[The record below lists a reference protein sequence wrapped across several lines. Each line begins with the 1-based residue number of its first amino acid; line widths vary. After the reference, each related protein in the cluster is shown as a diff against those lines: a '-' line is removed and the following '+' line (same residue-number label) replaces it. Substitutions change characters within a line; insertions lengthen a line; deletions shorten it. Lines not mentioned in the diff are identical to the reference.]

1 MDRQRIAGATKKA
14 TGTIKKTVGKAT
26 GNRRLEAE
34 GRAEKVEGRLR
45 SAVGKAKDAARE
57 LTGKR

>member
-34 GRAEKVEGRLR
+34 GRAEKVECRLR